1 MSDISNFSDEDDSRQ
16 DDCAL
21 VDALSEI
28 NFNENNIDSI
38 RQNKLDENQEQKHE
52 IHSDPASS
60 NSLNFVDVDEYDYLH
75 DSEWINQKCHVFILS
90 TAGKPIYNLHGDEEK
105 LNTLFGLLQALVS
118 VVQTD
123 DDCIRSITAK
133 NTKFVFLVKSP
144 LILVGVNKSNRSEQ
158 QIYNQLMYVVHNFYL
173 SYHKISLSLSLFLL
187 LGTYIIK

>member
-1 MSDISNFSDEDDSRQ
+1 MSDISNFSDEEDSRQ

-28 NFNENNIDSI
+28 NFNEHNNIESI
-38 RQNKLDENQEQKHE
+38 RQNKLEENQHE

-60 NSLNFVDVDEYDYLH
+60 SSLNFVDVDEYDYLH

-158 QIYNQLMYVVHNFYL
+158 QIYNQLM
-173 SYHKISLSLSLFLL
+173 
-187 LGTYIIK
+187 